1 MAALPDPGRDARRRD
16 ARHPPRRPPAPLTL
30 LTLLAL
36 GVVLAVCLAG
46 CTLDRQPQARSA
58 PAPQLAPSAQAAGGA
73 GIPQVVQKV
82 EPSVV
87 TVAHDQGTGSGV
99 VWSKDVV
106 VTNDHVVRADGQL
119 VRRVE
124 VAFFD
129 GRRSAGTVRATDP
142 TTDLAVVE
150 VDRQDLKPATFQRA
164 LPQVGELAI
173 AIGSPLGFENTVTAG
188 IISGL
193 HREIPGSAQQ
203 GIRSLVDLIQTD
215 APISPGNSGGAL
227 VNGRGEI
234 VGISDAYIPPQE
246 GAVSIG
252 FAIPSATAVD
262 VVGDLLRT
270 GRASHAYLGVRADQV
285 TRDVA
290 AQLGLDRAAG
300 VLVLEVGDGTP
311 AAAAGIR
318 PGDVL
323 VRMGD
328 KPLDTVEDFFGEL
341 RQRRPDDKVQ
351 LTLVRDGRE
360 QQVSVTLGE
369 NPGG

>member
-1 MAALPDPGRDARRRD
+1 MAAAIDHGDGTRRPARRG
-16 ARHPPRRPPAPLTL
+16 PA
-30 LTLLAL
+30 LLAL
-36 GVVLAVCLAG
+36 AAILAASLTG
-46 CTLDRQPQARSA
+46 CTLGRQPQARSA
-58 PAPQLAPSAQAAGGA
+58 PAPQLAPSAQAATTGE
-73 GIPQVVQKV
+73 IPRVVQRV

-87 TVAHDQGTGSGV
+87 TVSHDRGTGSGV
-99 VWSKDVV
+99 VWSKDGVV
-106 VTNDHVVRADGQL
+106 VTNDHVVSPEGQT
-119 VRRVE
+119 VGRVE

-129 GRRSAGTVRATDP
+129 GRRFPGTVRATDP

-193 HREIPGSAQQ
+193 HRQIPGSAQQ

-215 APISPGNSGGAL
+215 AAISPGNSGGAL
-227 VNGRGEI
+227 VNGRGEV

-252 FAIPSATAVD
+252 FAIPAATAVD

-270 GRASHAYLGVRADQV
+270 GRASHAYLGVGADQV
-285 TRDVA
+285 TREVA

-300 VLVLEVGDGTP
+300 VLVLEVADGSP
-311 AAAAGIR
+311 AAQAGLR
-318 PGDVL
+318 PGDVI
-323 VRMGD
+323 VRIGD
-328 KPLDTVEDFFGEL
+328 QPVDTVEDFFGEL
-341 RQRRPDDKVQ
+341 RQRRPGDRAQ
-351 LTLVRDGRE
+351 LTIVRDGRE
-360 QQVSVTLGE
+360 QQVTVTLGE
-369 NPGG
+369 NPGR

>member
-1 MAALPDPGRDARRRD
+1 MAAAASDPTRDARR
-16 ARHPPRRPPAPLTL
+16 PSRRRRASLA
-30 LTLLAL
+30 LLAL
-36 GVVLAVCLAG
+36 GVVLTG
-46 CTLDRQPQARSA
+46 CTLGREPQARTA
-58 PAPQLAPSAQAAGGA
+58 PAPQLAPSAQAAATG
-73 GIPQVVQKV
+73 GIPQLVQRV

-87 TVAHDQGTGSGV
+87 TVAQDQGTGSGV
-99 VWSKDVV
+99 VWSKDGVV
-106 VTNDHVVRADGQL
+106 VTNDHVVRANGQL
-119 VRRVE
+119 VQRVE

-129 GRRSAGTVRATDP
+129 GRRSPGTVRATDP

-150 VDRQDLKPATFQRA
+150 VDRKDLRPATFQRA

-193 HREIPGSAQQ
+193 HREIPGSARQ
-203 GIRSLVDLIQTD
+203 GIRSLVDLVQTD

-234 VGISDAYIPPQE
+234 VGISDAYIPPQQ

-252 FAIPSATAVD
+252 FAIPSATAID

-270 GRASHAYLGVRADQV
+270 GRASHAYLGVVPDQV

-290 AQLGLDRAAG
+290 AQLGLGRAGG
-300 VLVLEVGDGTP
+300 VLVREVGDGTP

-323 VRMGD
+323 VRIGD

-341 RQRRPDDKVQ
+341 RQRRPGDKVQ

-369 NPGG
+369 NPNG

>member
-1 MAALPDPGRDARRRD
+1 MAAAAPDPSRDARR
-16 ARHPPRRPPAPLTL
+16 PTRRPPPLA
-30 LTLLAL
+30 LLAL
-36 GVVLAVCLAG
+36 GVVLAGGLTG
-46 CTLDRQPQARSA
+46 CTLGRQPQARSA
-58 PAPQLAPSAQAAGGA
+58 PAPQLAPSAQAAGGSGA
-73 GIPQVVQKV
+73 IPQVVQKV

-99 VWSKDVV
+99 VWSKDGIV
-106 VTNDHVVRADGQL
+106 VTNNHVVRTQDQQL
-119 VRRVE
+119 IERVE

-129 GRRSAGTVRATDP
+129 GRRFPGTVRATDP

-150 VDRQDLKPATFQRA
+150 VDRKDLRPATFQRE
-164 LPQVGELAI
+164 LPRVGELAI

-193 HREIPGSAQQ
+193 HREIPGSASA
-203 GIRSLVDLIQTD
+203 GSTALVDLIQTD
-215 APISPGNSGGAL
+215 AAISPGNSGGAL

-234 VGISDAYIPPQE
+234 VGISEAYIPPSQ

-252 FAIPSATAVD
+252 FAIPAATAVD

-270 GRASHAYLGVRADQV
+270 GRASHAYLGIVPDQV
-285 TRDVA
+285 TREVA

-300 VLVLEVGDGTP
+300 VLVLEVSGGSP
-311 AAAAGIR
+311 AAKAGIR
-318 PGDVL
+318 PGDVI
-323 VRMGD
+323 VRLGD
-328 KPLDTVEDFFGEL
+328 QPVNTVEDLFGEL
-341 RQRRPDDKVQ
+341 RQRRPGDKVQ

-369 NPGG
+369 NPNG